1 MTILKKK
8 NIKKILI
15 VLLLNVVMLTSFLP
29 PAQAAPLI
37 AKAQIDDTL
46 YAALVAVYNEANH
59 PDLAYGDSIPS
70 NAFDQTTQLYFNNK
84 GLTSLRGL
92 NCFSFSDLEELSLS
106 GNRLADLSG
115 FPSSLP
121 ALEFLSLA
129 NNRLTTL
136 NGLPNTLPKLKEM
149 NLSGNLFTALSAM
162 PQNLPALNIL
172 DISENSLSGNQ
183 AFNGFPTLP
192 ELTEFSLAGNGLTSL
207 AAMPPAA
214 LIPALEVL
222 EVASN
227 NISTLASM
235 PNYTA
240 LPLQICNLSNNQLTD
255 LTGVDR
261 LRSTAGNSPSAGLN
275 LSIGG
280 NDINL
285 SSPQNLALLQNLP
298 DVVLVTVV
306 PDDDTSDGNDGGS
319 SGGTGPAVNNGV
331 PNLGG
336 DNTSYN
342 QSRLLLLN
350 SLTQAQRDA
359 ARFLGGA
366 ATVSPGGMNLLT
378 LTAQDGLSLLIF
390 PRALANEKEA
400 LRFTVEVGT
409 VTTPPQADRSLVIL
423 DPVRYQR
430 WFGLE
435 GRAEGSVQFQAPVVM
450 RFAVNPSDLP
460 SGVKGSHLA
469 VYRWEPDRKDWFRC
483 GGTFDSV
490 NNILSVPT
498 FHFSTYAVMAE
509 TQKNITRIAGLDRF
523 STANSV
529 AVQGWAAGANTVVIA
544 NGYSFADA
552 LAATPLAFKYN
563 APVLLTEADK
573 LTASTMEEIKRL
585 KPKRLVII
593 GGTGVISQSVQDSLS
608 TRYGSENVLRYAG
621 KDRYG
626 TAQAIAAALGAT
638 GQAVVVSGG
647 NANFADALAISSYA
661 AYHGIPILFCEK
673 NMIPESTAK
682 ALTDQAV
689 RSTLIV
695 GGTGAVSDQVM
706 TMLPE
711 ATRYGGKDRYETAVI
726 LAKELQMN
734 LSRIFVATGEDFPD
748 ALVTG
753 AYAAQT
759 LSPVLMVDQGI
770 PASVSGFLRTN
781 HTAIDSI
788 TAIGGEGAIK
798 PAQEKQL
805 QHAID

>member
-1 MTILKKK
+1 MKKR

-15 VLLLNVVMLTSFLP
+15 VLLLNVVMLTSCLP

-46 YAALVAVYNEANH
+46 YAALVAIYNEANH
-59 PDLAYGDSIPS
+59 PDLAYGDPIPS
-70 NAFDQTTQLYFNNK
+70 NAFDQTTQVYFNNR

-92 NCFSFSDLEELSLS
+92 DCFSFSDLEELSLS

-121 ALEFLSLA
+121 VLEFLSLA

-214 LIPALEVL
+214 LIPSLQVL

-227 NISTLASM
+227 NIATLASM
-235 PNYTA
+235 PNYTV

-261 LRSTAGNSPSAGLN
+261 LRSTSGNSPSAGLN

-285 SSPQNLALLQNLP
+285 SSPQNIALLQNLP

-306 PDDDTSDGNDGGS
+306 PDDDSDDGNSDGIG
-319 SGGTGPAVNNGV
+319 GGTASGV
-331 PNLGG
+331 GTGAPTPGG
-336 DNTSYN
+336 DNTRYN

-359 ARFLGGA
+359 ARFPGGTS
-366 ATVSPGGMNLLT
+366 TVSPGALAMVT
-378 LTAQDGLSLLIF
+378 LTTQDGLSLLIS
-390 PRALANEKEA
+390 PRTLANEKDV
-400 LRFTVEVGT
+400 LRFTVAVGT
-409 VTTPPQADRSLVIL
+409 VTTPPQANTSLVVL

-430 WFGLE
+430 QFGLE
-435 GRAEGSVQFQAPVVM
+435 GRAEGTIQFQAPVIM
-450 RFAVNPSDLP
+450 RFLINLTDLP
-460 SGVKGSHLA
+460 SGVNVNQLA
-469 VYRWEPDRKDWFRC
+469 VYRWEPDRKDWLRC
-483 GGTFDSV
+483 GGDFDPAE
-490 NNILSVPT
+490 NTLSVPSY
-498 FHFSTYAVMAE
+498 HFSTYAVMAE
-509 TQKNITRIAGLDRF
+509 TQKNVTRIAGSDRF
-523 STANSV
+523 STANAV
-529 AVQGWAAGANTVVIA
+529 AVQGWRAGADTVIIA

-552 LAATPLAFKYN
+552 LAAAPLAFKYN

-573 LTASTMEEIKRL
+573 LTTATMEEIKRL
-585 KPKRLVII
+585 KPKRLMII
-593 GGTGVISQSVQDSLS
+593 GGTGVISQAVQNSLNALCGS
-608 TRYGSENVLRYAG
+608 DNVTRYSGE
-621 KDRYG
+621 DRYG
-626 TAQAIAAALGAT
+626 TAQAIAAALGTT

-661 AYHGIPILFCEK
+661 AYNGIPILFSNK
-673 NMIPESTAK
+673 NKIPTATAQ
-682 ALTDQAV
+682 ALTAQAV
-689 RSTLIV
+689 KSTIVV
-695 GGTGAVSDQVM
+695 GGTGAVSDHVM
-706 TMLPE
+706 NTLPA
-711 ATRYGGKDRYETAVI
+711 ATRYGGKDRYETAMI
-726 LAKELQMN
+726 LAKELHMN
-734 LSRIFVATGEDFPD
+734 LNRIFVATGRDFPD
-748 ALVTG
+748 ALVAG
-753 AYAAQT
+753 AYAAQS
-759 LSPVLMVDQGI
+759 LSPILMVDNGI
-770 PASVSGFLRTN
+770 PASVSGYLRANNT
-781 HTAIDSI
+781 SI
-788 TAIGGEGAIK
+788 NYLTEIGGEGVITPDQEIK
-798 PAQEKQL
+798 L
-805 QHAID
+805 QDLIK